1 MQKTRNMKKPYLAPV
16 VEIEKTESENILASS
31 GVYSDDNENDIGY
44 GGIDENGEMIPGSR
58 FFLME

>member
-1 MQKTRNMKKPYLAPV
+1 MKKPYLAPI
-16 VEIEKTESENILASS
+16 VEIEKTESEVILASS

>member
-1 MQKTRNMKKPYLAPV
+1 MKKPYLAPV